1 MIRLFNGKVF
11 VCCLLFFTMSLPT
24 RAQDPDPLPLP
35 SIPEEVIS
43 DSLRALI
50 NIDVDSLTN
59 KILGPNVLEF
69 CGSSVDLDRRDR
81 NARLRRELE
90 VMSHYSSVLIARAN
104 YYFPRVEPILKANN
118 IPDDFK
124 YLMVVE
130 SFMNPNAVSPKGAA
144 GLWQFMPKT
153 AENYGLVVNDRIDE
167 RYQTL
172 KATDAACRY
181 LRAAYE
187 KFGDWVAVAQ
197 SYNIGQARIE
207 GELARQDVDD
217 AIDLKLVEE
226 TNRYVY
232 RILATKIIFT
242 NPTNFGVSNNALYYK
257 RLQQLMH
264 QLVW

>member
-1 MIRLFNGKVF
+1 
-11 VCCLLFFTMSLPT
+11 MSLST

-35 SIPEEVIS
+35 SISEEVIS

-69 CGSSVDLDRRDR
+69 CGSPVDLDRRDR
-81 NARLRRELE
+81 NAKLRRELE

-130 SFMNPNAVSPKGAA
+130 SLMDPNAVSPKGAA

-167 RYQTL
+167 RYQII

-197 SYNIGQARIE
+197 SYNIGQTRIQ

-217 AIDLKLVEE
+217 AIDLKLVDE

-242 NPTNFGVSNNALYYK
+242 NPTNFGVSSNALYYK